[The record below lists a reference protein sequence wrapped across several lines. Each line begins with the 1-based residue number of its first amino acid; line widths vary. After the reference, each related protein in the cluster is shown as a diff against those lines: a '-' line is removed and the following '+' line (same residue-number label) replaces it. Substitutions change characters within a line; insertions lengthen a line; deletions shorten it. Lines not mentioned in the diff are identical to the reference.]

1 MFCSLSSNMT
11 TSVSRFLVNGSEIE
25 VRFVDPENP
34 DHLRWYC
41 GVVKKVRYGGDA
53 NGAYAECDV
62 FYEDGEQVKEQRLY
76 DDDFGDELW
85 KFDTPLSN
93 LIKNM
98 KDEIEALEDEIE
110 NRDSDYDGDD
120 SDDEDEDVAS
130 DDTAYSHKE
139 CCKRPSMCDSIRA
152 GFVAGVVNA
161 SLITFMSLTTL
172 HVLKVGCFDGFFPD
186 AVCNRIV

>member
-1 MFCSLSSNMT
+1 MT
-11 TSVSRFLVNGSEIE
+11 TSVSRFLVTGSEIE

-34 DHLRWYC
+34 EHHRWYC
-41 GVVKKVRYGGDA
+41 GVVKTARYGTDV
-53 NGAYAECDV
+53 NGSFAECDV
-62 FYEDGEQVKEQRLY
+62 LYEDGEMVKEQRLY

-85 KFDTPLSN
+85 KFETPLSN

-98 KDEIEALEDEIE
+98 KDKIEDLECCS
-110 NRDSDYDGDD
+110 SDYDP
-120 SDDEDEDVAS
+120 DEDESDVTSS
-130 DDTAYSHKE
+130 DEDEVSHTNVA
-139 CCKRPSMCDSIRA
+139 CQQRRCPSVYEGVRA
-152 GFVAGVVNA
+152 GFVAGIVNA

>member
-1 MFCSLSSNMT
+1 MT
-11 TSVSRFLVNGSEIE
+11 TSVSRFLVAGSDIE

-34 DHLRWYC
+34 EHHRWYC
-41 GVVKKVRYGGDA
+41 GVVKTARYGTDA
-53 NGAYAECDV
+53 NGSYAECDV
-62 FYEDGEQVKEQRLY
+62 HYEDGEKVKEQRFY

-85 KFDTPLSN
+85 KFETPLSE

-98 KDEIEALEDEIE
+98 KDEIEALEEQYGIDP
-110 NRDSDYDGDD
+110 NYDSDD
-120 SDDEDEDVAS
+120 SDSDEEDSS
-130 DDTAYSHKE
+130 DDDVDTHRDNIPR
-139 CCKRPSMCDSIRA
+139 CPSVYESIRA
-152 GFVAGVVNA
+152 GFIAGVVNA

>member
-1 MFCSLSSNMT
+1 MT

-34 DHLRWYC
+34 DHHRWYC
-41 GVVKKVRYGGDA
+41 GIVKTVRYGSDV
-53 NGAYAECDV
+53 NGSYAECDV
-62 FYEDGEQVKEQRLY
+62 LYEDGEKVNEQRFY

-93 LIKNM
+93 LIENM
-98 KDEIEALEDEIE
+98 KNEIEALQEEYGIDP
-110 NRDSDYDGDD
+110 DYD
-120 SDDEDEDVAS
+120 SDDDDDDDDSAS
-130 DDTAYSHKE
+130 DDIAPKE
-139 CCKRPSMCDSIRA
+139 CCTRPSMCDRIREGIA
-152 GFVAGVVNA
+152 AGVVNA
-161 SLITFMSLTTL
+161 SLITFLSLTTL